1 MPSGRSLCIVP
12 PKNINWRRKG
22 RDKVTDESH
31 VWKVKTTNQ
40 LVYIVRTGYHG
51 NVWYSEIMFK
61 NGKHQI
67 VANDHLSFVGSEAKG
82 QGSLASLA
90 QKESLPNNPAAIPGK
105 SLRLQLQIN

>member
-1 MPSGRSLCIVP
+1 MPSGRLLGID
-12 PKNINWRRKG
+12 PKKINWQRKF
-22 RDKVTDESH
+22 RENVTDESH
-31 VWKVKTTNQ
+31 FWQIKNTDQ
-40 LVYIVRTGYHG
+40 LVHIVRSGFHG
-51 NVWYSEIMFK
+51 DVLFSEIRFK
-61 NGKHQI
+61 NGTHQT